1 MADTPNI
8 ESMTREQLNAHA
20 LTVGIENPESL
31 GTKAEVIAAIQT
43 AHPDR
48 NPGIDTTAGVTATN
62 AGQNS
67 PGQDSGVIETN
78 GILDQGTGADDA
90 QPKQRVGVY
99 IVDGQTVDA
108 NGKPVKG

>member
-1 MADTPNI
+1 MADPPNI

-20 LTVGIENPESL
+20 PTVGVDNPESF
-31 GTKAEVIAAIQT
+31 GTKAELIAAIQT
-43 AHPDR
+43 AQPNRD
-48 NPGIDTTAGVTATN
+48 PGIDTTAGVTATH
-62 AGQNS
+62 AGVNS

-78 GILDQGTGADDA
+78 GLLDQGTGAEDA

-108 NGKPVKG
+108 NGKPVKD